1 MSVSASHP
9 PKRSRIRRLALA
21 VAAVLLAAV
30 TFGLGA
36 VVGAR
41 QGWLQPLVSVA
52 IQNHTGQA
60 LAGLVLSYTSSSSSS
75 SGTIA
80 LSPLAVGAR
89 TTARFYLAGEGTY
102 SVKATLANGTVL
114 TSQEGYVEP
123 GYTATEVLLDSG
135 AQGSVRYGATTR

>member
-60 LAGLVLSYTSSSSSS
+60 LAGLVLSYTSSSS

>member
-9 PKRSRIRRLALA
+9 PKRSRIRRLALT

-30 TFGLGA
+30 AFGLGT

-41 QGWLQPLVSVA
+41 QGWRQPLVSVA
-52 IQNHTGQA
+52 IQNHTSQA
-60 LAGLVLSYTSSSSSS
+60 LAGLVLSYTSSSSS
-75 SGTIA
+75 GTIA
-80 LSPLAVGAR
+80 LSPLTVGAR